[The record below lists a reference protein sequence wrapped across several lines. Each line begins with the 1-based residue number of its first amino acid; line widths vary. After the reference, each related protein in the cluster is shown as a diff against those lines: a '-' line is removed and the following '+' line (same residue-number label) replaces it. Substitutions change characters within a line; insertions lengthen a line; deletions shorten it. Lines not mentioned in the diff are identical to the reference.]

1 MIKIKFS
8 SSFVA
13 VSSRSM
19 EKPCDSNK
27 QFTQAIRF
35 LINFCYL
42 RFVNTLFHSYS
53 PLMSKVPDKKKLQLT
68 HYHVCLIIHNKRFL
82 RNTLRGERDW
92 RSASEPRFP
101 ACSS

>member
-53 PLMSKVPDKKKLQLT
+53 PLMSKVPDKKKITIDTLSC
-68 HYHVCLIIHNKRFL
+68 VSHNPQQTFL
-82 RNTLRGERDW
+82 E
-92 RSASEPRFP
+92 EYP
-101 ACSS
+101 